1 MLTHNHNAPF
11 LPGHKFNDPYKTS
24 FHKNQVFHY
33 PNKTC
38 LGNLILT
45 LEKPEFKKEK
55 IDPYTI
61 SSLSTLTSFY
71 TSDRLKNRDTEL
83 NQSYPRIL
91 PQWIKHDKNVTSLFT
106 LGP

>member
-1 MLTHNHNAPF
+1 MTLTKPTTTET
-11 LPGHKFNDPYKTS
+11 KFSTIPTKHASVNNP
-24 FHKNQVFHY
+24 
-33 PNKTC
+33 
-38 LGNLILT
+38 LT
-45 LEKPEFKKEK
+45 PEKPDLKKEK

-91 PQWIKHDKNVTSLFT
+91 PQWIKHDKNVTFRV
-106 LGP
+106 